1 MGNLSYIFMFLCTP
15 KGASDSNKVLFKSIA
30 CISMFLFFFS
40 SQKLFLLIQ
49 SFKDSYILSFLLF

>member
-40 SQKLFLLIQ
+40 QKLLLLIQ

>member
-30 CISMFLFFFS
+30 CISMFLFFF
-40 SQKLFLLIQ
+40 
-49 SFKDSYILSFLLF
+49 LSKAFTINSKF

>member
-30 CISMFLFFFS
+30 CISMFLFCFFFS
-40 SQKLFLLIQ
+40 KAFTINSKF
-49 SFKDSYILSFLLF
+49 